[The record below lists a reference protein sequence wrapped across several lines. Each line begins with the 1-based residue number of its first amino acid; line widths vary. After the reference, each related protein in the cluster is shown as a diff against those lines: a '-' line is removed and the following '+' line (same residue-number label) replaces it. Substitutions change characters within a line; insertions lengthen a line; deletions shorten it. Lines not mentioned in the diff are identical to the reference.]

1 LSRHGPHA
9 PLREIHRAR
18 YRQPEQHQPGAGSE
32 HRIIA
37 EIGDEALP
45 YRPLA

>member
-1 LSRHGPHA
+1 MSRHGRHA
-9 PLREIHRAR
+9 PSREIHRAR
-18 YRQPEQHQPGAGSE
+18 YRQPEQHQPGAGGE

-37 EIGDEALP
+37 EFCDAALP